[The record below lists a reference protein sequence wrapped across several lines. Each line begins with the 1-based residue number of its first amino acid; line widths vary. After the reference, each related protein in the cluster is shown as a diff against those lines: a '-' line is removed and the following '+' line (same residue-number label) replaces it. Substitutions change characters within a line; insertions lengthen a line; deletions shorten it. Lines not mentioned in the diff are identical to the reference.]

1 MLRWGMSYGYSDDLR
16 MAALSYYDKGGVT
29 QSQVSE
35 IFGVALKTLSNWIRL
50 RKAGDF
56 SRRSGQKKKGAV
68 KIDEAALQ
76 NYIEAHPD
84 AYNREVAE
92 HFGVHPTTIHYARK
106 RLGITRK
113 KNSALRRAK

>member
-56 SRRSGQKKKGAV
+56 SRRFGQKKKGAV
-68 KIDEAALQ
+68 KIDEEALQ
-76 NYIEAHPD
+76 KYIQEHPD

-92 HFGVHPTTIHYARK
+92 HFGVHPTTIHYART
-106 RLGITRK
+106 RLGRTSK
-113 KNSALRRAK
+113 KNSALRRKK